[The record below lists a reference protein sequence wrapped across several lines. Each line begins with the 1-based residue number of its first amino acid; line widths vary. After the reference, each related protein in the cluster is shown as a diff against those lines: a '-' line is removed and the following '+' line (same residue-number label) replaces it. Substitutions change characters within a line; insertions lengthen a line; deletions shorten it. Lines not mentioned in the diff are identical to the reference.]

1 MRALLCCFLSFS
13 VNLIRKMSYLEL
25 CEKLGVVVNTL
36 TADDKYPVEDWQNL
50 PLSIQTQLFEKRKTF
65 SESFVPFPKSKS
77 NFKHLKKKIIVI
89 ATAFPK
95 LRTVKNLVRAISK
108 KCRFSTRFDS
118 LHVKASQI
126 LPKSP

>member
-13 VNLIRKMSYLEL
+13 VNLIWKMSYLEL

-95 LRTVKNLVRAISK
+95 LRTVKNLVRLLSK
-108 KCRFSTRFDS
+108 KGRFSTRFDS
-118 LHVKASQI
+118 QHVKASQI
-126 LPKSP
+126 PAKSP

>member
-25 CEKLGVVVNTL
+25 CEKLGVAVNTL

-77 NFKHLKKKIIVI
+77 NFKHFEKKDNRHSYCISEI
-89 ATAFPK
+89 TECEK
-95 LRTVKNLVRAISK
+95 LGKSNL
-108 KCRFSTRFDS
+108 
-118 LHVKASQI
+118 
-126 LPKSP
+126 